1 MPDFFEKHR
10 DDMKGTDI
18 WLSNRLQF
26 LPHYHAAV
34 ELAYVL
40 EGSVS
45 AVIGGKSVVA
55 RAGEMFVSGA
65 YTVHSYNDEHA
76 PAMVAIFPLA
86 ETPSI
91 QKQLLSGRFEKP
103 VLTDED
109 GTLKT
114 MLELLYAH
122 RTDEIIRKGLS
133 YSILGYVMK
142 KAGVVYAHSGIKS
155 GMMSDVLRYLSENYT
170 QSINVESIATHFG
183 YSRSRFSHLFKANI
197 GVSIPRYINILRC
210 RDAVKALMETD
221 LPVVDVAI
229 SAGFNNTHTFY
240 VAFKELYGMT
250 PGEYVKSAQQNRSEP
265 DRG

>member
-10 DDMKGTDI
+10 DDMQGTEI
-18 WLSNRLQF
+18 WFSERLHF

-40 EGSVS
+40 EGTVS
-45 AVIGGKSVVA
+45 AVIGGKNVVA
-55 RAGEMFVSGA
+55 HAGEMFISGA

-76 PAMVAIFPLA
+76 PAMVAIFPLV
-86 ETPSI
+86 ETPAI
-91 QKQLLSGRFEKP
+91 QKQLLAGRFEKA
-103 VLTDED
+103 VLRDED

-114 MLELLYAH
+114 MLDLLYAH

-133 YSILGYVMK
+133 YSILGYIMK
-142 KAGVVYAHSGIKS
+142 TACFSYSNSGIKS

-170 QSINVESIATHFG
+170 QNINVESIATHFG

-197 GVSIPRYINILRC
+197 GVSIPRFINILRC
-210 RDAVKALMETD
+210 RDAVKALLETD
-221 LPVVDVAI
+221 LPVVDIAI
-229 SAGFNNTHTFY
+229 NAGFNNTHTFY

-250 PGEYVKSAQQNRSEP
+250 PGEYVKNTQSIRQS
-265 DRG
+265 